1 MATYAAMIDV
11 VDQQVGRLVET
22 LKDQGIYE
30 DTLIIFLSDNG
41 ACPFDRTRGPTK
53 ENNYMP
59 WDERSYWCYPA
70 AWAKACN
77 TPFQGYKQSQFEGG
91 IATPMIVHWPNGI
104 TVPATFNRQRGH
116 LVDIH
121 ATFRE
126 LAGIEYPEEYDPKT
140 QQLSGPALGPARG
153 ISLVPS
159 FTGKP
164 RAEHKYLYQNFS
176 NDKTALVRGDWKLV
190 NFNKLY
196 NLKED
201 RIESQELSTS
211 LPDKLELMRSEFA
224 RLDLELNQGRAIK
237 KLEVDK
243 NK

>member
-1 MATYAAMIDV
+1 
-11 VDQQVGRLVET
+11 
-22 LKDQGIYE
+22 
-30 DTLIIFLSDNG
+30 
-41 ACPFDRTRGPTK
+41 
-53 ENNYMP
+53 MP

-77 TPFQGYKQSQFEGG
+77 TPFQGHKQSQFEGG

-121 ATFRE
+121 ATLRE
-126 LAGIEYPEEYDPKT
+126 LAGIEYPEKYDPKT
-140 QQLSGPALGPARG
+140 RQLSGQALGPARG

-159 FTGKP
+159 FTGKS
-164 RAEHKYLYQNFS
+164 RAAHEYLYQNF
-176 NDKTALVRGDWKLV
+176 NNGKTALVRGDWKLV

-224 RLDLELNQGRAIK
+224 RLDFELNQGRAMK
-237 KLEVDK
+237 KLDVAK